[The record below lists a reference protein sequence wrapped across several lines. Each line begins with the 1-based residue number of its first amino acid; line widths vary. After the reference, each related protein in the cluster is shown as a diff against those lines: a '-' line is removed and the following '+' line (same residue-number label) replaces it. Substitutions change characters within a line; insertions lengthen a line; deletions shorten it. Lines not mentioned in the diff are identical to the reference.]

1 MASVRHNRVVRVIHV
16 TKAGRAKSD
25 NPIFV
30 GDVFA
35 QTAVGEDASRD
46 LRLSEIHF
54 TNGAVNKWHVHSCDQ
69 ILVVTDGEGTVAD
82 EREER
87 TVVAGDVAFIPANTK
102 HWHGAKSGKDMT
114 HWSILADGT
123 TTIAE

>member
-1 MASVRHNRVVRVIHV
+1 VRVIHV

-25 NPIFV
+25 NAIFV

-35 QTAVGEDASRD
+35 QTAVGEDTSRD

-87 TVVAGDVAFIPANTK
+87 IVVAGDVAFIPANTR
-102 HWHGAKSGKDMT
+102 HWHGARPGKDMT
-114 HWSILADGT
+114 HWSILANGVT
-123 TTIAE
+123 KIAE

>member
-1 MASVRHNRVVRVIHV
+1 MRVIHV

-25 NPIFV
+25 NAIFV

-35 QTAVGEDASRD
+35 QTAVGEDTSRD

-54 TNGAVNKWHVHSCDQ
+54 TDGAVNKWHVHSCDQ
-69 ILVVTDGEGTVAD
+69 ILVVTDGEGIVAD

-87 TVVAGDVAFIPANTK
+87 TVVEGDVAFIPANTR
-102 HWHGAKSGKDMT
+102 HWHGARPGKDMT
-114 HWSILADGT
+114 HWSILADGK
-123 TTIAE
+123 TTIVE

>member
-1 MASVRHNRVVRVIHV
+1 MRVIRV

-35 QTAVGEDASRD
+35 QTAVSEDESRD

-54 TNGAVNKWHVHSCDQ
+54 ANGAVNKWHVHSCDQ
-69 ILVVTDGEGTVAD
+69 ILVVTEGEGTVAD

-87 TVVAGDVAFIPANTK
+87 TVVAGDVALIPANTR
-102 HWHGAKSGKDMT
+102 HWHGARPGKDMT
-114 HWSILADGT
+114 HWSILANGK
-123 TTIAE
+123 TTIVE